1 MNATNI
7 LDRDRLSVLSGALV
21 LGLALG
27 RFLNTPVRSLGV
39 DVLGSPLGINLSAT
53 TVLLL
58 ITVGLGATAVE
69 SLVRSH
75 PLARRGELGRSVMY
89 WIMPAML
96 ALGLAAWLLAFE
108 NVGVWTAGVLVCAIL
123 IPLALAVEY
132 ANVDPENRGRPLVL
146 WAERALIY
154 VVAFLLF
161 SRVYD
166 LHVRALLS
174 SPAVFAVSCL
184 LAARYFWFEIGSVRQ
199 AFLYGSTLGLLIGL
213 FSWAANYWSLSA
225 MQGGLLLLVLFYVLI
240 GLTQQTLAGR
250 FGRRVVLE
258 YGIVLLVGLL
268 LVVLMGLGSNL
279 RP

>member
-1 MNATNI
+1 MNVPI

-27 RFLNTPVRSLGV
+27 RFLETPVRPV
-39 DVLGSPLGINLSAT
+39 AVNVLGSPLGINLSAN
-53 TVLLL
+53 TVLLW

-75 PLARRGELGRSVMY
+75 PLARQGQLGRSVMH
-89 WIMPAML
+89 WITPALL

-123 IPLALAVEY
+123 VPPALAVEY
-132 ANVDPENRGRPLVL
+132 ANVDPESRARPVVR
-146 WAERALIY
+146 WGERALIY

-161 SRVYD
+161 SRIYD

-174 SPAVFAVSCL
+174 SPAVFGLATL
-184 LAARYFWFEIGSVRQ
+184 LAARYLWFEAGSARQ
-199 AFLYGSTLGLLIGL
+199 AFVYGGTAGLLLGL
-213 FSWAANYWSLSA
+213 FTWAVNYWRLTA
-225 MQGGLLLLVLFYVLI
+225 MQGGLLLLLGFYALVGLI
-240 GLTQQTLAGR
+240 QGNLAGR
-250 FGRRVVLE
+250 FGRPLLLE

-268 LVVLMGLGSNL
+268 IVVLMGLG
-279 RP
+279 